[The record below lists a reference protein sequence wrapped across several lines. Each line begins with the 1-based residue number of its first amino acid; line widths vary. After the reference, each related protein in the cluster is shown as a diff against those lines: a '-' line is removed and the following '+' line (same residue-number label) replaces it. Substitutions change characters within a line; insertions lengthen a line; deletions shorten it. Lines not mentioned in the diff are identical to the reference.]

1 MKNSEKIFKFIDL
14 NDAAEELELSV
25 FLLAKGLKKRGCR
38 LYLRFDSES
47 TRMGELVFEQHPSHN
62 WDYRIEPRKIYE
74 LTSESFSRTIRML
87 EKNKLSYEGL
97 RIKIEAGDLLLNVKI
112 KKEDEGM
119 HLVLLKE
126 DFERHSDSLKHLG
139 RIQTKQKGGISKVS
153 RNSHPLVAKLFWR
166 TRNTLITEERD
177 HTYKDIWDAIY
188 EEWNET
194 EQKGIIRKELDIDEI
209 VVLIDPSNLGKDAR
223 MQWYYMTGNC
233 EGSFK
238 LNSLSALISK
248 TKNNPP
254 EY

>member
-1 MKNSEKIFKFIDL
+1 LSSFI
-14 NDAAEELELSV
+14 
-25 FLLAKGLKKRGCR
+25 LAKGLKKSGCG

-47 TRMGELVFEQHPSHN
+47 TRKGELVFEQHPSHN

-87 EKNKLSYEGL
+87 EKNKLSFEGL
-97 RIKIEAGDLLLNVKI
+97 MINFNVDDLVFKVKI
-112 KKEDEGM
+112 RNEDEGM
-119 HLVLLKE
+119 HLVFLKE
-126 DFERHSDSLKHLG
+126 DFEKHSDSLKHLE
-139 RIQTKQKGGISKVS
+139 RIQIKQKGGISKVS
-153 RNSHPLVAKLFWR
+153 RNSHPLVTKLFWR
-166 TRNTLITEERD
+166 TRNALISEERE

-194 EQKGIIRKELDIDEI
+194 EQKGIIKKELDSDDIVERIDS
-209 VVLIDPSNLGKDAR
+209 SNIGKDAR
-223 MQWYYMTGNC
+223 MYWYYVTGNC